1 MLLALFVRCCA
12 GVHRLMTNLLKNL
25 QSFVDSAVVVFDQ
38 YAELYVIELKVKNS
52 VQQVIATKVDMK
64 QFIGV

>member
-1 MLLALFVRCCA
+1 
-12 GVHRLMTNLLKNL
+12 MTNLLKNL